1 MKLSL
6 TVEADTINVLA
17 LNMGRVVVDIDGIE
31 LSELIAAV
39 NQNGCT
45 LRIADEPGTAIVESP
60 LPPYTS
66 LPGICC
72 STAHI
77 TAEDNSLLYVLSHQD
92 LDFGESEWI
101 HFSGSGYLLRLGA
114 WAFPVLRLKS
124 LGLSKACRSLVVT
137 LMRRYSVSIVHLDA
151 SGELLPG
158 FATFDW

>member
-1 MKLSL
+1 MKLSVN
-6 TVEADTINVLA
+6 VEADAINVLA
-17 LNMGRVVVDIDGIE
+17 LNMGRIVVDIDGIE

-72 STAHI
+72 STTHI
-77 TAEDNSLLYVLSHQD
+77 TAEDNSLLYTLSHQD
-92 LDFGESEWI
+92 IDFGESEWI
-101 HFSGSGYLLRLGA
+101 HFTGSGYLIRLEA
-114 WAFPVLRLKS
+114 WSFPVLRLKR
-124 LGLSKACRSLVVT
+124 LGLSKACRLLVVT
-137 LMRRYSVSIVHLDA
+137 LIRRYTVGIIHLDA
-151 SGELLPG
+151 FGELLPG

>member
-6 TVEADTINVLA
+6 TVEADAINVLA
-17 LNMGRVVVDIDGIE
+17 LNMGRIVVDIDGIE

-45 LRIADEPGTAIVESP
+45 LRIADEPGTEIVESP

-72 STAHI
+72 STSHI
-77 TAEDNSLLYVLSHQD
+77 TAEDNSLLYALSHQEQ
-92 LDFGESEWI
+92 DFGESEWI
-101 HFSGSGYLLRLGA
+101 HFSGSGYLLRLEA
-114 WAFPVLRLKS
+114 WSFPVLRLKR
-124 LGLSKACRSLVVT
+124 LGLSKACRRLVVM
-137 LMRRYSVSIVHLDA
+137 LIRRYSVGIIHLDA
-151 SGELLPG
+151 FGELLPD